1 MESNS
6 NQTVDLSE
14 TQKLL
19 EEFLTT
25 FLRLLLTAMAADMKK
40 HSIANLHDY
49 IGLLLLQYYFEKKRT
64 EKQAFRK

>member
-1 MESNS
+1 METNS

-25 FLRLLLTAMAADMKK
+25 FLRLLIAAMAADMKK
-40 HSIANLHDY
+40 YSIESLHDY
-49 IGLLLLQYYFEKKRT
+49 IGLLLLQYYLEKKRT

>member
-1 MESNS
+1 METNS

-25 FLRLLLTAMAADMKK
+25 FFRLLLAAVAADMKK
-40 HSIANLHDY
+40 HSIESLHDY
-49 IGLLLLQYYFEKKRT
+49 IGLLLLQYYLEKKRT

>member
-1 MESNS
+1 METNS

-19 EEFLTT
+19 EEYLTT
-25 FLRLLLTAMAADMKK
+25 FFRLLLAAVAADMKK

-49 IGLLLLQYYFEKKRT
+49 IGLLLLQYYLEKKRT
-64 EKQAFRK
+64 EKKAFRK